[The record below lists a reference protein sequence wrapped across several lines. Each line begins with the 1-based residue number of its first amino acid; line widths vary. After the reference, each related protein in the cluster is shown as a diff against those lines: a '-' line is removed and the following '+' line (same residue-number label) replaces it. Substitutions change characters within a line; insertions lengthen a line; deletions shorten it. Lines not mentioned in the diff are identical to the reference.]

1 MSKNIDKIKVRI
13 EKLLAQAH
21 DQEGTPEG
29 DVFQAKAFEL
39 LARYGLS
46 EADVASDDTDMS
58 EVVYKVIDI
67 TGSYRKQ
74 QTTLLGNLAVALHG
88 QVVIKPGH
96 TQMHVFAAKRHMERI
111 MLLWP
116 ILNAMM
122 AAGASE
128 HKTSE
133 ATPWLTTRQVRLS
146 WMIGFIGGIRERLA
160 AAEENV
166 AEETGTGTEI
176 MLRDDAARAL
186 GERDKMFPILRK
198 GTGTT
203 VRSGEHLA
211 AGREAANGADL
222 GQTRVTSRAALTA

>member
-1 MSKNIDKIKVRI
+1 MSKNIDKIKSRI

-46 EADVASDDTDMS
+46 ESDVASDDTDMS
-58 EVVYKVIDI
+58 EVVYKTVTI

-74 QTTLLGNLAVALHG
+74 QAALLWAISTSLHCQGVLDSNNAVVHIFGAN
-88 QVVIKPGH
+88 
-96 TQMHVFAAKRHMERI
+96 RHMERV
-111 MLLWP
+111 MLLWSL
-116 ILNAMM
+116 LNPMM
-122 AAGASE
+122 AAGAKRQRALPGSIYNT
-128 HKTSE
+128 K
-133 ATPWLTTRQVRLS
+133 QVRLS
-146 WMIGFIGGIRERLA
+146 WMTGFSVQIRDRLA
-160 AAEENV
+160 AAETMV

-176 MLRDDAARAL
+176 MLRDDAARARE
-186 GERDKMFPILRK
+186 ERDKMFPNLRK

-203 VRSGEHLA
+203 IRSHEHFE

-222 GQTRVTSRAALTA
+222 GQTRMASRAALTA